1 MNCFRISAQYESHT
15 LCLTSQSIL
24 MKRGKGNIVKGIFIN
39 YGELYDDY
47 QHSSDYKFRRTVEIY
62 RREIYRIRRFPTFT
76 LE

>member
-1 MNCFRISAQYESHT
+1 
-15 LCLTSQSIL
+15 
-24 MKRGKGNIVKGIFIN
+24 MKRGKSNIVKGIFIN

-62 RREIYRIRRFPTFT
+62 QREIYRIRRFPTFT